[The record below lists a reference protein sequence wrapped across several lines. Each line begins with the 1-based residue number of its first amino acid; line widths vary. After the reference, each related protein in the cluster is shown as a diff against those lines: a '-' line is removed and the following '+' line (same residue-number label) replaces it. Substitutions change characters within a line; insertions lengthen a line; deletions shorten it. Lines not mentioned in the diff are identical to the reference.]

1 MVDSRQMQMAF
12 MQQGGIKDDGMQV
25 DPVSGNEI
33 PPGSMA
39 SEVRDDIPAM
49 LSEGEYVVPA
59 DVLRYYGVNFF
70 EGLRNKAKQGLSSM
84 EQNGRIGGEPLTPQQ
99 IQQNMSGAP
108 QAGQPAPM
116 PVQANEGV
124 LAQQQQMAS
133 GFNPMNYGTVGF
145 STMQPSGGVQ
155 QQQQQSVTT
164 FKTWVH
170 AQTGETIVV
179 EYVDGKPKTKEPES
193 PPFYEY
199 GSSALKK
206 AQTQIK
212 SNVGNDDD
220 DPTKPETKTEPDT
233 SWMDGIDFND
243 AKSIG
248 DSAKSI
254 LGLSTGE
261 KAAMGLAGAVAG
273 LPGMAVGKTAVD
285 ATSIAQARALE
296 QYARNDLKDETLAN
310 EIQAGIDKTLED
322 NKVLGW
328 LDKTF
333 PNLMPGTQKYNDII
347 NAAPSV
353 PAFEARAARQRREVA
368 QNAAA
373 QKAKDDAA
381 AAAALKAAQSDNDDD
396 DSPAFVSDVT
406 IDRDP
411 MGQMTQSTTYGTG
424 EDAVTVTADEDGLYK
439 GGLMARKKSK
449 KKK

>member
-12 MQQGGIKDDGMQV
+12 MQEGGIKDDGMQV

-145 STMQPSGGVQ
+145 STFQPSGPPQ
-155 QQQQQSVTT
+155 ESITT

-170 AQTGETIVV
+170 KDTGEQRVI
-179 EYVDGKPKTKEPES
+179 EYIDGRPRIEEPPS
-193 PPFYEY
+193 PPFFLF
-199 GSSALKK
+199 GSAELTAAK
-206 AQTQIK
+206 AQQQA
-212 SNVGNDDD
+212 SNNNDDGGKP
-220 DPTKPETKTEPDT
+220 PTETETEPDT

-261 KAAMGLAGAVAG
+261 KAGIGLAGAVAG
-273 LPGMAVGKTAVD
+273 LPGLAAGKTAVD
-285 ATSIAQARALE
+285 AMSIAQARALE
-296 QYARNDLKDETLAN
+296 QYARNDLKDENLAN
-310 EIQAGIDKTLED
+310 EIEENINKTLEG

-328 LDKTF
+328 LDETF
-333 PNLMPGTQKYNDII
+333 PNLMPGTKKYDEII
-347 NAAPSV
+347 NAAPSA
-353 PAFEARAARQRREVA
+353 PAFEARAARQRAEVA
-368 QNAAA
+368 KNAAS

-381 AAAALKAAQSDNDDD
+381 AAAALKAAQSNNDDD
-396 DSPAFVSDVT
+396 DPFKVTDVE

-411 MGQMTQSTTYGTG
+411 MGQMTQTTTYEGIDPGLT
-424 EDAVTVTADEDGLYK
+424 TADEDGLYR

-449 KKK
+449 NKK